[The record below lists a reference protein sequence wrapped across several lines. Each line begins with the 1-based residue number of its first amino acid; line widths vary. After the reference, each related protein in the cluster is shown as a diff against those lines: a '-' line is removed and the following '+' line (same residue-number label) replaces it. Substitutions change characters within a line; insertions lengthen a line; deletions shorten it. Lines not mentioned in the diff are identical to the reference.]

1 MNVLQ
6 NNIYKLNEQYI
17 KIFMEFI
24 STYYIFYL
32 YITYYIDVLH
42 FNEAPMDSQKYFH
55 KFQMHL
61 WYYLPKI
68 LVK

>member
-1 MNVLQ
+1 
-6 NNIYKLNEQYI
+6 
-17 KIFMEFI
+17 MEFI

-32 YITYYIDVLH
+32 YITYYIDVLKEKMQYIKRQH

-68 LVK
+68 LVKQKYWRTF